1 MERRRG
7 TRAEGHE
14 LSALRLRI
22 WSSLSSYVASVEAA
36 GDRGVGGAFD
46 NGAAIGEKCHLVG
59 LVPEFQDEVVVADHA
74 MRLEAA
80 VHLCEI
86 DGALALM
93 DLHRIP
99 ATERDVRSAFTG

>member
-1 MERRRG
+1 MERCCG

-22 WSSLSSYVASVEAA
+22 WSSLTSYIASVEAA
-36 GDRGVGGAFD
+36 GDRRVGGALD
-46 NGAAIGEKCHLVG
+46 DGAAIGEKCHLVG
-59 LVPEFQDEVVVADHA
+59 LVPEFQDEIIVADEA

-80 VHLCEI
+80 VHLCEVN
-86 DGALALM
+86 GTLALM